1 LEVDG
6 RMARTASFFDKLN
19 PILFTKDTFNSWT
32 RSICLSSLWLHLNSC
47 NIQMSDYN
55 FTSVA
60 SEKNASSLTLLNTA
74 RPLQRNRPV
83 YTIRPLQ
90 RNRPVYTTESLV
102 ELLNQE
108 FFFTCAKPMKNNS
121 SLFISK
127 SGNTFSCPWSLI
139 HRL

>member
-1 LEVDG
+1 MSFISV
-6 RMARTASFFDKLN
+6 TAPQFMQY
-19 PILFTKDTFNSWT
+19 
-32 RSICLSSLWLHLNSC
+32 
-47 NIQMSDYN
+47 IQMSDYN

-74 RPLQRNRPV
+74 RPLQKNRPVYTIRLLQRNRPV